1 MDLKQLRKKGLE
13 LFRRYR
19 YALLVVAV
27 GLVLMLLPSGRMNQ
41 TPEVSAPAQTG
52 KEQDLS
58 QKIEQLLGQIE
69 GAGEV
74 QVLLSLA
81 SGEQV
86 LYQTNVQT
94 NGEDQRQDTVLVTGS
109 DRNQTGLIQQVKPPT
124 YLGAV
129 VICQGADR
137 ASVRLAVVDAVSK
150 LTGLGADKI
159 SVLKMK

>member
-1 MDLKQLRKKGLE
+1 MDRDKLRKKGMD

-19 YALLVVAV
+19 YALLVVGI
-27 GLVLMLLPSGRMNQ
+27 GLVLMLMPSGKAEKV
-41 TPEVSAPAQTG
+41 PEVTTSVQTEE
-52 KEQDLS
+52 KQDLT
-58 QKIEQLLGQIE
+58 QRLELLLGQIE
-69 GAGEV
+69 GAGKV
-74 QVLLSLA
+74 KVLLSLA

-86 LYQTNVQT
+86 LYQTDIQT
-94 NGEDQRQDTVLVTGS
+94 NGDGQRQDTVLITGG

-129 VICQGADR
+129 VVCQGADR

>member
-1 MDLKQLRKKGLE
+1 MDRDQLKKKALG
-13 LFRRYR
+13 LFRQYR

-27 GLVLMLLPSGRMNQ
+27 GLVLMLLP
-41 TPEVSAPAQTG
+41 TG
-52 KEQDLS
+52 KSEPSLEATVPVQTEEQDLS
-58 QKIEQLLGQIE
+58 RQLELLLGKIE
-69 GAGEV
+69 GAGKV

-81 SGEQV
+81 TGEQV
-86 LYQTNVQT
+86 LYQTDTQT
-94 NGEDQRQDTVLVTGS
+94 NGTDNRQDTVLITGS
-109 DRNQTGLIQQVKPPT
+109 DRTQTGLIQQVKPPT

-129 VICQGADR
+129 VVCQGADR